1 METVSSCSSSFRDCN
16 TDMELLLEAFGSSFS
31 LETLTS
37 AYSQAN
43 SNVEMAGVILCELQG
58 ATAVSQESKDGMD
71 VAYLSSVGLSTE
83 GNGTGPADNH
93 VPGLKS
99 TMSTNEF
106 PRIQSSE
113 MHANESL
120 TASCSNTGKDDNMHE
135 DIGEFLFRMLGDGFQ
150 LDTKVIHE
158 VLGFCGYDLEKSVE
172 KLVDLSAS
180 TLEKSD
186 DVSVCAEKEM
196 YVYLKNG
203 SISEK
208 SQSGVSLSND
218 RLVRQN
224 GKESRKKNNDKY
236 DLQREI
242 LGALFSGPERVEQ
255 IPKKTSARSRRSRMH
270 GRTAVEPVKET
281 NIEKTFVTVKPLA
294 GHNEVEEKEDENSF
308 PVLRQA
314 VKENW
319 ATMKDYCK
327 AATDAYAKGDRV
339 RAYKLMK
346 ECQFYNRKAREA
358 DEKSAHKLTE
368 TSSEDELL
376 LDISTFELKEAIK
389 LLKVQLSNFAGILSY
404 LKVFVGDDGGENR
417 KKRLCRF

>member
-1 METVSSCSSSFRDCN
+1 
-16 TDMELLLEAFGSSFS
+16 MELLLEAFGSSFS

-158 VLGFCGYDLEKSVE
+158 VLGKLRFSVQYPN
-172 KLVDLSAS
+172 LVL
-180 TLEKSD
+180 
-186 DVSVCAEKEM
+186 
-196 YVYLKNG
+196 
-203 SISEK
+203 
-208 SQSGVSLSND
+208 
-218 RLVRQN
+218 
-224 GKESRKKNNDKY
+224 
-236 DLQREI
+236 
-242 LGALFSGPERVEQ
+242 
-255 IPKKTSARSRRSRMH
+255 
-270 GRTAVEPVKET
+270 
-281 NIEKTFVTVKPLA
+281 
-294 GHNEVEEKEDENSF
+294 
-308 PVLRQA
+308 
-314 VKENW
+314 W
-319 ATMKDYCK
+319 A
-327 AATDAYAKGDRV
+327 
-339 RAYKLMK
+339 
-346 ECQFYNRKAREA
+346 F
-358 DEKSAHKLTE
+358 
-368 TSSEDELL
+368 
-376 LDISTFELKEAIK
+376 
-389 LLKVQLSNFAGILSY
+389 
-404 LKVFVGDDGGENR
+404 
-417 KKRLCRF
+417 